1 MPEETP
7 ARAPE
12 SLTVLIPV
20 LNEVA
25 TLRTALERLLKTD
38 LGLRL
43 DVVIID
49 DGSTDG
55 SVESIEDLVNEGEV
69 RVVSHDRNRGKGA
82 ALRTGIQA
90 ARGDLLTVLDAD
102 LEYDPADYRAMIQ
115 AIVEDGA
122 EVVYGKRS
130 FGTHSAYSFWYV
142 IGNKAVSFWASF
154 LFNAWLSD
162 LETCLKMS
170 RLEVW
175 RSLDLKQNGFGI
187 EAEATGRFLLSG
199 RRIQEVPIRYKARNR
214 EEGKKL
220 QWTDGVEAVMIL
232 LKIRLFEGRRRR
244 PR

>member
-1 MPEETP
+1 MPEET
-7 ARAPE
+7 PE

-43 DVVIID
+43 DVVVID

-55 SVESIEDLVNEGEV
+55 SVTSIEDLVQRGEV

-82 ALRTGIQA
+82 ALRTGIEA

-170 RLEVW
+170 RLDVW
-175 RSLDLKQNGFGI
+175 RSLELKQNGFGI

-220 QWTDGVEAVMIL
+220 QWTDGVEAVLIL
-232 LKIRLFEGRRRR
+232 LKIRVFEGRRRR
-244 PR
+244 SR

>member
-1 MPEETP
+1 MPEET
-7 ARAPE
+7 PE

-43 DVVIID
+43 DVVVID

-55 SVESIEDLVNEGEV
+55 SVTSIEDLVQKGEV

-82 ALRTGIQA
+82 ALRTGIEA

-170 RLEVW
+170 RLDVW
-175 RSLDLKQNGFGI
+175 RSLELKQNGFGI

-220 QWTDGVEAVMIL
+220 QWTDGVEAVLIL
-232 LKIRLFEGRRRR
+232 LKIRVFEGRRRR
-244 PR
+244 SR

>member
-1 MPEETP
+1 MPEET
-7 ARAPE
+7 PE

-43 DVVIID
+43 DVVVID

-55 SVESIEDLVNEGEV
+55 SVTSIEDLVQKGEV
-69 RVVSHDRNRGKGA
+69 RVVLHDRNRGKGA
-82 ALRTGIQA
+82 ALRTGIEA

-170 RLEVW
+170 RLDVW
-175 RSLDLKQNGFGI
+175 RSLELKQNGFGI

-220 QWTDGVEAVMIL
+220 QWTDGVEAVLIL
-232 LKIRLFEGRRRR
+232 LKIRVFEGRRRR
-244 PR
+244 SR